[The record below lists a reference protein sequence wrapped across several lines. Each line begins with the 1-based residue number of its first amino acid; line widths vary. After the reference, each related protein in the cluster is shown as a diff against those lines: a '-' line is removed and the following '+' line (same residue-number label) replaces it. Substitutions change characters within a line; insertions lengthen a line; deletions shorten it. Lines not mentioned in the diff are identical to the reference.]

1 MKRCARTRDHT
12 VRAGSSD
19 LRAIGQQGPRQ
30 PLHLT
35 RHLAVGAGLLWFAA
49 CVSPPSAHGGAAK
62 STTPVHSAAD
72 RNAARKLPVYK
83 LGANAWSEVEKME
96 RIQTVL
102 RSRLRD
108 LKASGEPVLSA
119 CRERELG
126 QVGRLI
132 AQSKKLVNDLEAA
145 LRGRDRSTAERYWL
159 DIRANGMTVN
169 GLLKGRC
176 DGPDPGPIR

>member
-1 MKRCARTRDHT
+1 MA
-12 VRAGSSD
+12 S
-19 LRAIGQQGPRQ
+19 L
-30 PLHLT
+30 PLMCVAL
-35 RHLAVGAGLLWFAA
+35 LAGLLGVSG
-49 CVSPPSAHGGAAK
+49 CVSPAASHGGAAK
-62 STTPVHSAAD
+62 AAAPQHSAAD
-72 RNAARKLPVYK
+72 RGAARQMPVYK
-83 LGANAWSEVEKME
+83 LAANASSEVEKME

-132 AQSKKLVNDLEAA
+132 AQSKKLTIDLEAA
-145 LRGRDRSTAERYWL
+145 LAGRDRSTAERHWL
-159 DIRANGMTVN
+159 DVRANGMTAT

-176 DGPDPGPIR
+176 DGPDPGPAP